1 MVQQHATTVNGTA
14 RGAARPALQTR
25 RPEVRPSPAPSR
37 PLRVLLLNERC
48 HENPLAGGAETH
60 LFEIFGRLAVRG
72 VQTELLCCSFPG
84 AALRTQHRG
93 MAISRVGT
101 RFSFYAHVAGEV
113 RRRVAA
119 GEVDLIV
126 EALNKVP
133 FFSPVYVRR
142 LPVLVIHH
150 HLHGWTAFRQVP
162 PWLALPSVALEALV
176 PLVYRRVPFVTI
188 SASSK
193 TDLVRRGVAEE
204 HIDVVPCGL
213 DHALLKAG
221 PIAEREPLIV
231 ALGRLEPYKRLD
243 LLLRAM
249 VRVLAELP
257 LARLLILGRG
267 QDEARLRA
275 LAACLHVA
283 ESVHFA
289 GYVSEV
295 EKARWLQR
303 AALLVQCSR
312 REGWGLTVVEAYA
325 CGTPVVAT
333 DVPGLTDSVQDG
345 VTGVLVRRARPAPLA
360 AAITKLLADDEA
372 RRRMSRRAL
381 AWSAYFDW
389 DESAEAVLRAA
400 RRAVQAP
407 AVPVQSAVPRLV
419 GSAVLAPAPGGSP

>member
-1 MVQQHATTVNGTA
+1 VVQQHATTVNGTA